1 MSNTAT
7 TTTDLSALADAFVRS
22 DIETVRKE
30 LADGNE
36 FDAAD
41 YMSDLAQEQ
50 GGHWAPLAAT
60 LNGYN
65 ALVRAVRDI
74 M

>member
-1 MSNTAT
+1 MT
-7 TTTDLSALADAFVRS
+7 TTSRTTDLLDLARAFVRE
-22 DIETVRKE
+22 DIETMKAE
-30 LADGNE
+30 AANENE

-41 YMSDLAQEQ
+41 YASDLAREQ

-65 ALVRAVRDI
+65 ALVRAIREI